1 MDRVNIDNVSP
12 YFEEVSVE
20 LVNEAHSYG
29 MKVIPWTVN
38 YEEDMKKL
46 YDMGVDGIITDRP
59 WVLRAFLEANGERV
73 RDIKKLDLPYHLE
86 PDHKSFIEEKIENS
100 MDTAY

>member
-1 MDRVNIDNVSP
+1 
-12 YFEEVSVE
+12 
-20 LVNEAHSYG
+20 
-29 MKVIPWTVN
+29 MKVITWTVN

-59 WVLRAFLEANGERV
+59 WVLRAFLEANRERV

-86 PDHKSFIEEKIENS
+86 PDHKSITEEKLKMVWMLLTN
-100 MDTAY
+100 